1 MYLGVD
7 EAGKGPVLGPMVAA
21 AVLADPADLPVD
33 VDDSKRIAP
42 SRRES
47 IEGAIREVDDVAV
60 GVAFVEPAEIDRSD
74 TDMNTLTVCGQARAI
89 RAALDARGDTVAA
102 DLDEPVRV
110 VADAGDTSEARFA
123 RRLGEFVEGGVG
135 GPDDELGVDNHE
147 TDSEPTDLPAVD
159 VEAFH
164 GADEEVS
171 NDELLQ
177 LDVDLLV
184 PAALE
189 NAIDAEIAEGVQAD
203 VISEAANG
211 PITPDGDDVLE
222 DEDVIIVP
230 DILANAGGVTVSYF
244 EWVQNRQR
252 FYWSEDRVN
261 EELEDIVVDQFDTL
275 VDAYE
280 DHDLPSLRVA
290 AYVVAIQRVLD
301 AAEQAGTWP

>member
-21 AVLADPADLPVD
+21 AVLANPADLPVD

-123 RRLGEFVEGGVG
+123 RRLDEFVAS
-135 GPDDELGVDNHE
+135 PDPDAGDGA
-147 TDSEPTDLPAVD
+147 DLPAVD
-159 VEAFH
+159 VSAFH
-164 GADEEVS
+164 GADEDDSVVGAAS
-171 NDELLQ
+171 VVAKVARDERM
-177 LDVDLLV
+177 
-184 PAALE
+184 A
-189 NAIDAEIAEGVQAD
+189 AIDADHPAYDDLGSGYPSDPATREFLRAYVD
-203 VISEAANG
+203 
-211 PITPDGDDVLE
+211 DHGD
-222 DEDVIIVP
+222 VP
-230 DILANAGGVTVSYF
+230 DCARRSWATCDDLLA
-244 EWVQNRQR
+244 
-252 FYWSEDRVN
+252 
-261 EELEDIVVDQFDTL
+261 
-275 VDAYE
+275 
-280 DHDLPSLRVA
+280 
-290 AYVVAIQRVLD
+290 
-301 AAEQAGTWP
+301 AAEQSGLDEF